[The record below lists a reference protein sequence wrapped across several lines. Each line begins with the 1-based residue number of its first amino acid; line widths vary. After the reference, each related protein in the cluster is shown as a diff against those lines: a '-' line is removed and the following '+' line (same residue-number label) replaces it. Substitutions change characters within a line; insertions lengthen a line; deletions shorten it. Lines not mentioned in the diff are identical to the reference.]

1 MGTFRLL
8 EHTADMGIEAFG
20 ETPEELFRQAA
31 LGLRQMM
38 FGLAEID
45 SVEEKQIQI
54 EGRDREELLVGWLSE
69 IIYYMETKGFV
80 PSAFDVAE
88 AGPERLSAWLSGE
101 PFDHRRHH
109 IEREVKAITYH
120 QILVEQVHD
129 GWRARLYVDL

>member
-31 LGLRQMM
+31 LGLREII
-38 FGLAEID
+38 FGPSEIA

-54 EGRDREELLVGWLSE
+54 EGCDREELLVGWLSE
-69 IIYYMETKGFV
+69 IIYYMETRGFV
-80 PSAFDVAE
+80 PSTFDVSE
-88 AGPERLSAWLSGE
+88 AGPDRLSAWLSGE
-101 PFDHRRHH
+101 PFDRRRHH
-109 IEREVKAITYH
+109 IDREVKAITYH
-120 QILVEQVHD
+120 QIVVEEVHD